1 MSDNIILFERDNSV
15 SIKYREHESE
25 HIEKHWHR
33 FIEMEFLASGSGTHK
48 INGKSYPICR
58 GELHIMKLTDIHE
71 FFFEEK
77 CGLYLVQI
85 PTSYLSDEI
94 NSIILNCSED
104 MIVYFDDEEIKKA
117 ETLFKILAEETES
130 GDAYS
135 PDVIKNT
142 ISSLCLLLFRKLKL
156 DQKAM
161 HRKSDNR
168 INDIIIFLQNN
179 FHHPLTVGKIAE
191 SFYMN
196 SEYFSRYF
204 RKRMGIGPRD
214 YLIEIRMGYAKK
226 LVCQSDMKILDICMA
241 CGYNSVTT
249 FLRDFNNKYGL
260 TPKQMREQ
268 SKSEKDFAMNGT

>member
-1 MSDNIILFERDNSV
+1 MSDNIRLFERDNSV
-15 SIKYREHESE
+15 SIKYRYHENE

-33 FIEMEFLASGSGTHK
+33 FIEMEFLVSGSGIHK
-48 INGKSYPICR
+48 INGNSYPIRR

-85 PTSYLSDEI
+85 PTSYLSEKI

-104 MIVYFDDEEIKKA
+104 MIVYFDDAETEKA
-117 ETLFKILAEETES
+117 ESLFKILAEETQS

-135 PDVIKNT
+135 SDIIKST
-142 ISSLCLLLFRKLKL
+142 ISALCLLLFRKLKT
-156 DQKAM
+156 DKKAM
-161 HRKSDNR
+161 PRKSDNR

-179 FHHPLTVGKIAE
+179 FRQPLTIGKIAE
-191 SFYMN
+191 KFYMN

-204 RKRMGIGPRD
+204 KKRMGIGPKE
-214 YLIEIRMGYAKK
+214 YLAEVRIVYAKK
-226 LVCQSDMKILDICMA
+226 LVCQSDMKVLDICME
-241 CGYNSVTT
+241 CGYNSITT
-249 FLRDFNNKYGL
+249 FLRDFNKKYGR

-268 SKSEKDFAMNGT
+268 RKDQALLAES

>member
-1 MSDNIILFERDNSV
+1 MPYNIRLFERDNSV
-15 SIKYREHESE
+15 SVKYREHESE
-25 HIEKHWHR
+25 YIEKHWHR

-48 INGKSYPICR
+48 INGNSYPIRR

-94 NSIILNCSED
+94 NSVILNCSED
-104 MIVYFDDEEIKKA
+104 MIVYFDDAEIEKTEA
-117 ETLFKILAEETES
+117 LFKILAEEIER

-135 PDVIKNT
+135 SDIIKNT
-142 ISSLCLLLFRKLKL
+142 ISALCLLLFRKLKI

-179 FHHPLTVGKIAE
+179 FQHPLTLGKISE
-191 SFYMN
+191 KFYMN

-204 RKRMGIGPRD
+204 RSRMGISAKE
-214 YLIEIRMGYAKK
+214 YLTEIRMGYAKK

-241 CGYNSVTT
+241 CGYNSITT
-249 FLRDFNNKYGL
+249 FLRDFNKKYDL

-268 SKSEKDFAMNGT
+268 RKKKALIIER